1 MSDATVPDDDLVSRL
16 ATRLGE
22 MDATWYELVFYG
34 SLLVWMAWLMI
45 TAWEW
50 SWTDKLIP
58 LFAGVPTIAF
68 LIVKLL
74 GIVSPETYA
83 RLTPDFGEEPTE
95 STDEESDL
103 EDTYQTIRGEDDG
116 TRPRTEQIDY
126 AIRMIAWALAL
137 PLLMY
142 LIGFANALL
151 LFVLLFGLRNF
162 GSVRDSIVVTVVFSV
177 MMYLFFWQIIG
188 LNPWPG
194 TLGIPSIVSVLGL
207 G

>member
-16 ATRLGE
+16 ADRLGDV
-22 MDATWYELVFYG
+22 DATGYELVFYG
-34 SLLVWMAWLMI
+34 FLLLWASWLMI

-50 SWTDKLIP
+50 SWDNKLVP

-68 LIVKLL
+68 LVVKLL
-74 GIVSPETYA
+74 AVVSPETYA
-83 RLTPDFGEEPTE
+83 RLTPDFGERTTE
-95 STDEESDL
+95 STDEEL
-103 EDTYQTIRGEDDG
+103 ELEETYQSIREEDDG

-126 AIRMIAWALAL
+126 AIRMTIWAMAL
-137 PLLMY
+137 PVLMY

-151 LFVLLFGLRNF
+151 LFVLLFGLRYYD
-162 GSVRDSIVVTVVFSV
+162 SVRDTVVVTVVFSV
-177 MMYLFFWQIIG
+177 LMYLFFWQIIG

-194 TLGIPSIVSVLGL
+194 TLGIPSIVEVLGL